1 MSENNLQSK
10 RGMELDKL
18 TCSELRSLAKDLNIS
33 GRWDMTKPKLVEAI
47 LRAEDAES
55 GNVNGAGVVQDIEQ
69 SAKDE
74 HKVDNQANDVKGVE
88 AEAKVEN
95 ESAGVRNI
103 DMEQKMHYIES
114 IEIGTI
120 VAFRLSNGKVK
131 SAKVVKKSTKN
142 RKLKLETDYGAEYI
156 IPYESVVWVR
166 TGKRWPKGVYNL
178 LKGTVCSNEKAQN
191 A

>member
-1 MSENNLQSK
+1 MSENILQSK
-10 RGMELDKL
+10 RGTELDKL
-18 TCSELRSLAKDLNIS
+18 TCSELRGLAKGLNIS
-33 GRWDMTKPKLVEAI
+33 GRWDMTKHELVEAI
-47 LRAEDAES
+47 LRAEDAKV
-55 GNVNGAGVVQDIEQ
+55 GNAVDVGVVQDTDR

-74 HKVDNQANDVKGVE
+74 CKIDNQANDTKSVE
-88 AEAKVEN
+88 AEVKVEN
-95 ESAGVRNI
+95 KSASVRNV
-103 DMEQKMHYIES
+103 DMEQKMHYIEN

-120 VAFRLSNGKVK
+120 VAFKLSNGKVK

-156 IPYESVVWVR
+156 VPYESVIWVR

-178 LKGTVCSNEKAQN
+178 LKGTVCSNVEIQN

>member
-1 MSENNLQSK
+1 MSENVLQSK
-10 RGMELDKL
+10 RKIELDKL
-18 TCSELRSLAKDLNIS
+18 TCNELRGLAKGLNIS
-33 GRWDMTKPKLVEAI
+33 GRWDMTKPELVEAI
-47 LRAEDAES
+47 LRAENAEVS
-55 GNVNGAGVVQDIEQ
+55 ETNNFSVVQDTDT

-74 HKVDNQANDVKGVE
+74 CKVDNQSGSIKSVE

-95 ESAGVRNI
+95 ESAGARSI
-103 DMEQKMHYIES
+103 DMEQKMHYIEN

-120 VAFRLSNGKVK
+120 VAFKLSSGKVK

-156 IPYESVVWVR
+156 VPYENIVWVR

-178 LKGTVCSNEKAQN
+178 LKGTVCSDEKIQN